1 MKLIQVNKF
10 YYRKGGAEMYM
21 LDLSRWLTEQGHE
34 VIPFAMAHPRNE
46 ATPYASYFPSFVETE
61 RVPRGFEAL
70 RTFCRMIYG
79 LDTRDRFGR
88 LLGDTRPDLVHVHN
102 IYTQLSPSLLDA
114 ARAHRVPVVMTVHD
128 HHLVSPQYNI
138 PADGCGLDVSRLSFW
153 NAVQS
158 RFQKQSLIASFAQVF
173 VYRLHRWLRLYERSV
188 DLFLCPSEYMRQQL
202 VAGGFDP
209 ERIRTIHSGIDADAI
224 VPRYDHDGYILSAG
238 RLSQEK
244 GIALQLELARRL
256 PDLHFKIAGTG
267 PQEEELHRA
276 AQDLPNV
283 EFVGYQTGDALDK
296 LYQGAMMVLI
306 PSRVR
311 ETFPLTALDA
321 MARGTPVVGSNV
333 GGMPEVVQDRVTGML
348 APPDDLSAWVEAVM
362 RLAYDE
368 TTRLT
373 MARAARL
380 SIETD
385 FHIKRHHARVMAAY
399 ESVVAK
405 HQTVDR

>member
-1 MKLIQVNKF
+1 MKIVQANAF

-21 LDLSRWLTEQGHE
+21 LDLSDWLRSQGYE
-34 VIPFAMAHPRNE
+34 VIPFAMQHEKNSP
-46 ATPYASYFPSFVETE
+46 TPFTSYFPRFVETE
-61 RVPRGFEAL
+61 RVSFGLGAL
-70 RTFCRMIYG
+70 RTVARMTYG
-79 LDTRDRFGR
+79 LDTRESMRR
-88 LLGDTRPDLVHVHN
+88 LLGDTAPDLVHIHN

-114 ARAHRVPVVMTVHD
+114 CRSHGVPVVMTVHD

-138 PADGCGLDVSRLSFW
+138 PALGCGVDVSSWGFW
-153 NAVQS
+153 KTVSS
-158 RFQKQSLIASFAQVF
+158 RFLKNSFAASFAQTTVF
-173 VYRLHRWLRLYERSV
+173 RLHRYLKIYERGV

-202 VAGGFDP
+202 LSAGFSPD
-209 ERIRTIHSGIDADAI
+209 RVRTVHTGIDATAI
-224 VPRYDHDGYILSAG
+224 EPRYDHDGYILSAG
-238 RLSQEK
+238 RLSEEK
-244 GIALQLELARRL
+244 GIALQIELARRL
-256 PDLHFKIAGTG
+256 PDLRFKIAGTG
-267 PQEEELHRA
+267 PQEAELHQLS
-276 AQDLPNV
+276 QDLPNV
-283 EFVGYQTGDALDK
+283 EFVGYQTGEALHR

-311 ETFPLTALDA
+311 ETFPLTTLDA

-380 SIETD
+380 SMETD
-385 FHIKRHHARVMAAY
+385 FHIKRHHAGVMAAY
-399 ESVVAK
+399 EEILRKK
-405 HQTVDR
+405 HNV